1 MPDELPDWVVSDI
14 ENAEFT
20 DTRKVDG
27 TGVILELYGKDNKA
41 DVQLYE
47 PVEDGR
53 HIITMDVPAGSDTK
67 TLEKGTVY
75 CFVFE
80 QHKAPLGKK
89 TVEYLLN
96 EKGIE
101 MDAIYRFGLQSL
113 EAVGADEAGGG

>member
-20 DTRKVDG
+20 DARRVDG
-27 TGVILELYGKDNKA
+27 TGVILELYDKDNKA

-53 HIITMDVPAGSDTK
+53 HIITMDVPAGTDTK
-67 TLEKGTVY
+67 ILEKGTVY

-113 EAVGADEAGGG
+113 EAVDAGGAAGD

>member
-27 TGVILELYGKDNKA
+27 TGVILELYDKDNKA

-113 EAVGADEAGGG
+113 EAVDADGTGGG

>member
-20 DTRKVDG
+20 DARRVDG
-27 TGVILELYGKDNKA
+27 TGVILELYDKDNKA

-53 HIITMDVPAGSDTK
+53 HIITMDVPAGTDTK
-67 TLEKGTVY
+67 ILEKGMVY

-113 EAVGADEAGGG
+113 EAVDAGGAAGD